1 MNTLSLHHAECSPFY
16 RVPKFLFLNARFS
29 SLPGDAKIL
38 YSLLLD
44 RTSLSAQNGW
54 LDAEHHVYIF
64 FSVEEICSYI
74 GCARKKALHLLTN
87 LETIG
92 LIRRKFRGQ
101 GRPTMIYVSKP
112 SPQDF
117 EQTSHNDTSKR
128 VKTTPPEVSILHS
141 CPCENGTHNK
151 TDLNKTDFSQTDLIS
166 SSATSPEIPI
176 PQQENGRKE
185 PEVTHMRE
193 FEQNRSLVSNNISQ
207 NLLLQER
214 PEDADL
220 IHELVELI
228 AETLSSKQKTLRIAE
243 NLFSAA
249 VVRSRLLKLDA
260 EHIRFVLDCMKENTT
275 RIKNIRS
282 YLLTALFHAPI
293 TINSY
298 YSARVNHDLTV
309 GNFSDC
315 LMERRSENI
324 ASYTHFGT
332 AESGTLDLTRMT
344 RPIFPAPT
352 YPQPKMA

>member
-1 MNTLSLHHAECSPFY
+1 MNALSHHHTECSPFY
-16 RVPKFLFLNARFS
+16 RVPKFLFLDARFS

-54 LDAEHHVYIF
+54 LDTEHHVYIF

-87 LETIG
+87 LEAIG

-101 GRPTMIYVSKP
+101 GRPTMIYVSEP

-117 EQTSHNDTSKR
+117 DQTGHNDTSKR
-128 VKTTPPEVSILHS
+128 VKTTPPEVSFLHS

-151 TDLNKTDFSQTDLIS
+151 TDQNKTDFSQTDLIS
-166 SSATSPEIPI
+166 SSATPSEISA
-176 PQQENGRKE
+176 QQENRRKE
-185 PEVTHMRE
+185 PEATHMRE
-193 FEQNRSLVSNNISQ
+193 LEQNRSLVCNNISQ
-207 NLLLQER
+207 DLLLQER
-214 PEDADL
+214 PGDANL

-228 AETLSSKQKTLRIAE
+228 AETLSSKQKTLRIAG

-309 GNFSDC
+309 GNFSNC

-324 ASYTHFGT
+324 ASYTHLGT
-332 AESGTLDLTRMT
+332 AKSGTLDLTRMT
-344 RPIFPAPT
+344 SPIFPAPT